1 MRQTGGAQCQKTIR
15 TRRGDDAS
23 DDALVSGEYILRMTP
38 RHLAGRTRHGRVS
51 GRLLWVLAALLG
63 GATLVSAAAM
73 IHDTVRQRTAASLV
87 ARATAEQV
95 VALASERLT
104 SAALSHFGVVAHLS
118 PAVAATRGAAVN
130 ALVQVQRRLATADGT
145 DRLAPSAF
153 FRLDL
158 TTKRI
163 DVASVAR
170 DSSGGH
176 PSAALLTE
184 VALTAAELAR
194 EPRRFAT
201 HIATDPRLGD
211 DAAFTVVDYDT
222 RGEPIAVNG
231 LVAPARRMARLL
243 FARVISGPPVVD
255 TAKGLV
261 PLDSSSLEVRTVDG
275 RVLFG
280 SIGSNKTYRA
290 SVHPIGSLAGLTVE
304 AGITLSQIPRAFVAL
319 APRMELWHLGFLF
332 ACTALVIFSAAAAA
346 RRELALARARSD
358 FIAGVSHEL
367 RMPLAQILLAGE
379 TLTMQRER
387 DTAERER
394 LSTSIVREARRLIAL
409 VENVLFFSRS
419 GAVEFTPNL
428 EPVLV
433 HTVFDDVVDAVQLA
447 VDDAGQRLDVDVSPT
462 LAMSADRQL
471 VRQALVNL
479 VDNALKY
486 GKRGARV
493 RLAAETHGDAVRLYV
508 DDEGPGIPA
517 AERARV
523 FEAYERLARDQA
535 SERTGS
541 GLGLAIVRH
550 IARRCG
556 GDAWLEDATP
566 RGTRAVIEL
575 RAAPFRAP
583 VPEPSGVA

>member
-1 MRQTGGAQCQKTIR
+1 MTDRHHTR
-15 TRRGDDAS
+15 TRRGRIA
-23 DDALVSGEYILRMTP
+23 
-38 RHLAGRTRHGRVS
+38 

-95 VALASERLT
+95 VALASERVT
-104 SAALSHFGVVAHLS
+104 TAAVGHFG
-118 PAVAATRGAAVN
+118 AVAQLPP
-130 ALVQVQRRLATADGT
+130 ALVATPGAVVTMLARAQRLVATTQQGGP
-145 DRLAPSAF
+145 LGPSSF

-158 TTKRI
+158 KTKRL
-163 DVASVAR
+163 DVARVAE
-170 DSSGGH
+170 DSSSRV
-176 PSAALLTE
+176 PSSEVLTE
-184 VALTAAELAR
+184 LAIAAADIARGPRHFAAHVAA
-194 EPRRFAT
+194 
-201 HIATDPRLGD
+201 DSRLD
-211 DAAFTVVDYDT
+211 EDAAFTSVDFDPN
-222 RGEPIAVNG
+222 GDPIAVNG
-231 LVAPARRMARLL
+231 LIVPARRMAHLL
-243 FARVISGPPVVD
+243 FARAIIDAQVVD

-261 PLDSSSLEVRTVDG
+261 PLDTMSLEVRTADG
-275 RVLFG
+275 RVIFG
-280 SIGSNKTYRA
+280 SIGPGNRFRQ
-290 SVHPIGSLAGLTVE
+290 SVRPIGPLAGLSVE
-304 AGITLSQIPRAFVAL
+304 AGITMSQIPRAFVAL

-332 ACTALVIFSAAAAA
+332 ACTVLVIVSAASAA
-346 RRELALARARSD
+346 RRELALAKARSD

-387 DTAERER
+387 DVAERER
-394 LSTSIVREARRLIAL
+394 LATSIVREAKRLIVL

-419 GAVEFTPNL
+419 GAVEFTPHL
-428 EPVLV
+428 ETVAV
-433 HTVFDDVVDAVQLA
+433 QSVFDDVVDAVQLA
-447 VDDAGQRLDVDVSPT
+447 VDEAGQRLDVDAPFA
-462 LAMSADRQL
+462 LAIIGDRLL

-486 GKRGARV
+486 GKRGSRIRLIGEAR
-493 RLAAETHGDAVRLYV
+493 GNAVRLCV
-508 DDEGPGIPA
+508 DDEGPGIPE

-550 IARRCG
+550 IARSCG
-556 GDAWLEDATP
+556 GDAWIEDAMP

-575 RAAPFRAP
+575 RGATLPTPAP
-583 VPEPSGVA
+583 ETSGVA